1 MQMHVRFSTR
11 TASVIALMA
20 AMSFTALHADA
31 PATPAEI
38 QKARHDHYHALGEAS
53 KKVRDLIRSSK
64 PDFAVLEQAA
74 EHIVDASIDQGRWF
88 PAGSGPEAGKTRAL
102 PAVWTKPGEFAA
114 AQKMFSDRAPTL
126 LAAVKAKDVDA
137 VRRAFREVG
146 ASCKNCHDT
155 FRAPE
160 D

>member
-74 EHIVDASIDQGRWF
+74 EHIEIRLGRPNEVTDF
-88 PAGSGPEAGKTRAL
+88 LARFAQRVVVIVTRL
-102 PAVWTKPGEFAA
+102 LY
-114 AQKMFSDRAPTL
+114 FS
-126 LAAVKAKDVDA
+126 
-137 VRRAFREVG
+137 
-146 ASCKNCHDT
+146 
-155 FRAPE
+155 
-160 D
+160 